1 MHTRTIMAI
10 VIILV
15 LFVTF
20 IQPRLWPNPPRQ
32 ELFVTTQ
39 SEVTIVPTT
48 SWGSVEI
55 AAGDTSTAVTHDL
68 GQLPAQVLL
77 TSNGQPDIAVSMW
90 WVSDITSAGFDVN
103 IDASA
108 SSTTAFFW
116 QAIPPPQ

>member
-20 IQPRLWPNPPRQ
+20 IQPRLWPNPPHQ
-32 ELFVTTQ
+32 ELLVTTQ

-55 AAGDTSTAVTHDL
+55 AAGDTSMAVTHDL

-77 TSNGQPDIAVSMW
+77 TSNGQPDSAVSMW
-90 WVSDITSAGFDVN
+90 WVSDITSADFDVN

-116 QAIPPPQ
+116 QAIPPP